1 MHLQVTDFNNNKND
15 REIHLQYMSA
25 FWKLIHRIKKYKVY
39 FALSILFNI
48 LLSVFTVVSIPVI
61 IPFFQILFDRI
72 PTTSQ
77 SESLDGVNAYFQNL
91 IYAQGRESALLIA
104 CGLILSIFLL
114 KNVFRYLAM
123 YFIVPMR
130 TGIVRDVREELFD
143 KYLNLPLS
151 YYSSQRTGDLISR
164 ITLDVQEIEVSIL
177 KVIEVVF
184 KAPLIILGSILFM
197 IYVSPKLSLFVLV
210 LLLFTVFVIG
220 GISKTLKKQSRKAQ
234 QRLGNIT
241 SAVEESIGG
250 IKIIKA
256 FNAEKNQRSRFAKE
270 NEGYRNTVIS
280 LMNRQNL
287 SSPLSEFL
295 GISVVTALLWY
306 GSKLVFIDSLQP
318 ETFFAFIFAFYQV
331 IEPAKSFSSAY
342 YNIQKGMA
350 AVERIDSLMVLHD
363 EEANIVTE
371 RISFKDKIEIK
382 GLNYHYQ
389 GHEKIVLKDINLT
402 INKGEVVAL
411 VGPSGSGK
419 TTLVDLIMGFYPVEE
434 GSISIDNTE
443 LGHSNLMDV
452 RSLYGL
458 VSQHAILFHDTIE
471 NNITFGKVNV
481 SKEDIISAAQISN
494 AHEFISELQNRYDT
508 VIGDK
513 GMKLSGGQ
521 RQRLTIARAVL
532 HNPQILVL
540 DEATSALDSESE
552 KLVQDALDK
561 ILHDRT
567 SIVIAHRLSTI
578 RNADKIVVMDEGQ
591 IIAVGKHDELYR
603 LSPLYSKYVDMQG
616 VH

>member
-1 MHLQVTDFNNNKND
+1 
-15 REIHLQYMSA
+15 MSILSNV
-25 FWKLIHRIKKYKVY
+25 F
-39 FALSILFNI
+39 LSI
-48 LLSVFTVVSIPVI
+48 FTVVSIPVI

-72 PTTSQ
+72 PSTSDTEAMQ
-77 SESLDGVNAYFQNL
+77 GINAYFQNL
-91 IYAQGRESALLIA
+91 IYAQGRDKALLIA
-104 CGLILSIFLL
+104 CGLILIIFFL
-114 KNVFRYLAM
+114 KNVFRYMAM
-123 YFIVPMR
+123 YFIVPLR
-130 TGIVRDVREELFD
+130 TGIVRDIRSELFD

-151 YYSSQRTGDLISR
+151 YYSDQRTGDLISR
-164 ITLDVQEIEVSIL
+164 ITLDVQEVEVSIL

-184 KAPLIILGSILFM
+184 KAPLVIIGSIIFM
-197 IYVSPKLSLFVLV
+197 IYVSPQLSLFVLV

-220 GISKTLKKQSRKAQ
+220 GISKTLKKQSHIAQ

-241 SAVEESIGG
+241 SNVEESIGG

-256 FNAEKNQRSRFAKE
+256 FNAESNQQKRFAKE
-270 NEGYRNTVIS
+270 NEGYRNTLIS

-295 GISVVTALLWY
+295 GIAVVTALLWY
-306 GSKLVFIDSLQP
+306 GSKLVFAESLQP

-350 AVERIDSLMVLHD
+350 AVDRIDLLMSSEQESDTLD
-363 EEANIVTE
+363 IKPIT
-371 RISFKDKIEIK
+371 FKDKIEIK
-382 GLNYHYQ
+382 DLSYQ
-389 GHEKIVLKDINLT
+389 YENDDKVVLQNIDLT

-419 TTLVDLIMGFYPVEE
+419 TTIADLLMGFYPIQK
-434 GSISIDNTE
+434 GDITIDGSSISNQEIK
-443 LGHSNLMDV
+443 SY
-452 RSLYGL
+452 RSLFGL
-458 VSQHAILFHDTIE
+458 VSQHAILFHDSIE
-471 NNITFGKVNV
+471 NNITFGKKGT
-481 SKEDIISAAQISN
+481 SKDKLIQAAQISN
-494 AHEFISELQNRYDT
+494 AHEFITELQDGYHT

-521 RQRLTIARAVL
+521 RQRLTIARAIL

-578 RNADKIVVMDEGQ
+578 KNADKIVVMDQGR
-591 IIAVGKHDELYR
+591 IISIGKHDELYST
-603 LSPLYSKYVDMQG
+603 SPLYKKYVDMQG
-616 VH
+616 VG